1 MQGVQLMK
9 RIYVNLTD
17 EQAAALKQRAVETGV
32 LQVEQIRRAINL
44 SLFADSQR
52 RPKTAAILVAQR

>member
-1 MQGVQLMK
+1 MK

-44 SLFADSQR
+44 SLFADSQQER
-52 RPKTAAILVAQR
+52 EQSRPKTAAVLVAQR